1 MDDLTKSNSETLRL
15 FMNHS
20 LKRKHSMPPVHSS
33 DITAE
38 LSNKMLTAAITKSDG
53 LGLRMNIAIVDAGA
67 NLKAFHRMDGAWLGS
82 VDIACKKART
92 ARFFDMPTGEIGQL
106 SQPGGTLYNIENTN
120 GGLISFPG
128 GLPITNDQGTVI
140 GAIGVSGASVEE
152 DHAVA
157 SAGLDAAIGAV
168 N

>member
-1 MDDLTKSNSETLRL
+1 
-15 FMNHS
+15 
-20 LKRKHSMPPVHSS
+20 MPPVHSS

-38 LSNKMLTAAITKSDG
+38 LSDKMLAAAITKSDA

-67 NLKAFHRMDGAWLGS
+67 NLKAFHRMDGAWIGS

-92 ARFFDMPTGEIGQL
+92 ARFFDMPTGEIGEL
-106 SQPGGTLYNIENTN
+106 SQPGGTLYNIENSN

-157 SAGLDAAIGAV
+157 SAGLDAAIGTPP
-168 N
+168 